1 MFKSFSIEKLG
12 QIHLLF
18 HMSSYEENRNF
29 EVILRYAFFLFRE
42 VLVYTVKKLLEFKIY
57 KIIFVASS
65 VLDIISQKKKTKNK
79 NNPLSPVFL
88 ELWQYVYNSTHILPP
103 RGRNKL

>member
-1 MFKSFSIEKLG
+1 
-12 QIHLLF
+12 
-18 HMSSYEENRNF
+18 MSSYEENRNF

-42 VLVYTVKKLLEFKIY
+42 VLVYTVKKLLEFKSY
-57 KIIFVASS
+57 KIIFVAYS
-65 VLDIISQKKKTKNK
+65 VLEIISQKKNKNK
-79 NNPLSPVFL
+79 SNLSPVFL